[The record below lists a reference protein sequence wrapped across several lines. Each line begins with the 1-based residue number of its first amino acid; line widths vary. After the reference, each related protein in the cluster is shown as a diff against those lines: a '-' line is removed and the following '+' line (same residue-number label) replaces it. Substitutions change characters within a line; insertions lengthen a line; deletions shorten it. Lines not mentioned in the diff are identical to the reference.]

1 MSQEIEQIEA
11 RLTAYIDGQLP
22 EKERGEIEAYLAS
35 NPSHA
40 RLITELQRQRA
51 QLRTLPRETAPAEIM
66 DHLQA
71 HLERHA
77 LLSDGDTSASA
88 MKINRWPQ
96 FGAVAAMLVLAVG
109 LGILVY
115 QVLPSGGMKP
125 EQMVLAPPSVQQL
138 STVPALSGTE
148 SSKPDED
155 AVATN
160 AMGKDAF
167 APVEESA
174 PSMAAA
180 RRQDRLMAK
189 ALAHEPIVGHEPAAE
204 VMAPVSADS
213 VPTTLP
219 AGPLSNASA
228 LVVSS
233 DDPALTRSLLAS
245 YLVVKGLAYEVVKQP
260 LPAQPVVAATSEPA
274 GAVSV
279 ASMVDALELQ
289 HLLPRESPAA
299 EASASASA
307 SRDLIILR
315 DVPPEQLN
323 GLAQS
328 INDQRDGR
336 QTARLIGPQELLP
349 DAVAAA
355 GPSPRPVAIAPAQ
368 AAAAVEA
375 QRMKQAS
382 TAPSP
387 TVANAPSDGLHDA
400 PMDAARG
407 DVTGEMAPTTQAS
420 SAVASPGRGDVLVI
434 VLAKPPAAPALP
446 TASSKP
452 TSGPAPLP
460 VPPPKPVPMTNAEAA
475 PATQPTT
482 MP

>member
-51 QLRTLPRETAPAEIM
+51 QLRTLPREAAPAEIM

-155 AVATN
+155 AVAPN

-174 PSMAAA
+174 PPMAAE

-189 ALAHEPIVGHEPAAE
+189 SLAHEPIVGHEPAAE

-260 LPAQPVVAATSEPA
+260 LPAQPIVAATSEPA

-299 EASASASA
+299 EGLASASTSTSTSASA

-315 DVPPEQLN
+315 DVPPEQLQ

-336 QTARLIGPQELLP
+336 QTARLIGPQELLG
-349 DAVAAA
+349 DAVENDRELQKLYRGLWASEHGHYLTFIQLAEQILPTEVVA
-355 GPSPRPVAIAPAQ
+355 KRWNQMLDAEADLIQHQTPGP
-368 AAAAVEA
+368 
-375 QRMKQAS
+375 RM
-382 TAPSP
+382 
-387 TVANAPSDGLHDA
+387 H
-400 PMDAARG
+400 
-407 DVTGEMAPTTQAS
+407 
-420 SAVASPGRGDVLVI
+420 SA
-434 VLAKPPAAPALP
+434 LAKA
-446 TASSKP
+446 
-452 TSGPAPLP
+452 
-460 VPPPKPVPMTNAEAA
+460 
-475 PATQPTT
+475 
-482 MP
+482 